1 MELTMFLDYAGIS
14 QSHVSAGR
22 DLDRAA
28 SLRVMLIMRTRKMQL
43 EKNSVPEWVL
53 NNKIKAYEF
62 IDSLNFRRPNV
73 IDSNVRME
81 TISPGEKIV
90 IKPYNGFS
98 SRGVYLGFKENHV
111 YKVKTG
117 ELIDDWATFRSHMQN
132 DLSSGAVK
140 EDRWIVEELILEKGD
155 DLMPA
160 RDLKFY
166 CFYGHAAL
174 VLEIVRFPNA
184 VYCFWDRDKKMV
196 DTGAYLDQLFPGAG
210 FSKQMLEVAEAISLN
225 IPSPFMRI
233 DFHSTGSELV
243 FCEFTPRP
251 GGAWLYSKKVDQLLG
266 DSYLAAEGRLLND
279 LLAGKK
285 FEAFNN
291 LRSLS

>member
-1 MELTMFLDYAGIS
+1 MFLDYAGIS

-43 EKNSVPEWVL
+43 EKSSVPEWVL
-53 NNKIKAYEF
+53 NNKIKAYQF
-62 IDSLNFRRPNV
+62 LDSLNFRRPKV
-73 IDSNVRME
+73 IDSGVPMDS
-81 TISPGEKIV
+81 ISPGEKIV

-98 SRGVYLGFKENHV
+98 SRGVYLGFKENYV

-117 ELIDDWATFRSHMQN
+117 ELLDDWAIVRNHMKD

-140 EDRWIVEELILEKGD
+140 EDRWIVEELILEEGD
-155 DLMPA
+155 NLMPA

-166 CFYGHAAL
+166 CFYGQAAL

-184 VYCFWDRDKKMV
+184 AYCFWDRDKKRV
-196 DTGAYLDQLFPGAG
+196 DTGAYLDQTFSGAG
-210 FSKQMLEVAEAISLN
+210 FSERMLEVAESISSQ

-251 GGAWLYSKKVDQLLG
+251 GGAWLYSKSIDQILG

-291 LRSLS
+291 LRSFN

>member
-1 MELTMFLDYAGIS
+1 MHLDYGGIS
-14 QSHVSAGR
+14 QSHVNTGR
-22 DLDRAA
+22 NLDRAA

-43 EKNSVPEWVL
+43 QKNSVPEWLL
-53 NNKIKAYEF
+53 NNKIKAYQF
-62 IDSLNFRRPNV
+62 LDSLNFRRPKV

-81 TISPGEKIV
+81 SISPGEKIV

-98 SRGVYLGFKENHV
+98 SQGVYLGFKENHV
-111 YKVKTG
+111 YKIKTG
-117 ELIDDWATFRSHMQN
+117 ELIDDWATLRSHMKN
-132 DLSSGAVK
+132 DLTSGAVK
-140 EDRWIVEELILEKGD
+140 EDRWIVEELILEEGED
-155 DLMPA
+155 VMPA

-166 CFYGHAAL
+166 CFYGQAAL
-174 VLEIVRFPNA
+174 VLEIVRFPTA
-184 VYCFWDRDKKMV
+184 SYCFWDRKKTKM
-196 DTGAYLDQLFPGAG
+196 DTGAYLEQSFSGAG
-210 FSKQMLEVAEAISLN
+210 FTDRMLKVAESISLQ

-251 GGAWLYSKKVDQLLG
+251 GGAWLYSKKIDQLLG

-279 LLAGKK
+279 FLAGKK

-291 LRSLS
+291 LRS